1 MKKILILA
9 ASVAALTAIESCKKE
24 MVASLP
30 PVEPATL
37 SVSITGTPVTRASEP
52 GTEAENSINTVD
64 VLVFFAGGSYSGRLD
79 AFGHFTGGPYSVN
92 ATTGTRKIYA
102 VVNSPVDLS
111 SIGTEAELLAV
122 NASLTSQKS
131 AAGQLSNF
139 TMIGS
144 RTTNLTAGVNAI
156 SVDVSRFVSRVRIG
170 TITRD
175 FASDALASQSFS
187 VDAVFLSNI
196 VTTSPYSLSLTPLA
210 ANFANK
216 LGVTDSAYDL
226 WAKRS
231 VSSSLADGAS
241 VTLSAENNYLY
252 CMPNSMAAD
261 SEATV
266 FEPQNTKVVVECT
279 LDGLKLYYVIPLGA
293 IAANCSYDITELVLT
308 RPGSADPNSQTEVSA
323 CTFTINVLPWT
334 VVPVETELGKY
345 VI

>member
-1 MKKILILA
+1 MKKIVILA
-9 ASVAALTAIESCKKE
+9 AFVAALSAFEGCKKE
-24 MVASLP
+24 VVASLP
-30 PVEPATL
+30 ARESATI
-37 SVSITGTPVTRASEP
+37 SVNISGTPGTRATES
-52 GTEAENSINTVD
+52 GTEAENTINTVD
-64 VLVFFAGGSYSGRLD
+64 VLVFFAGGSYNGRLD

-92 ATTGTRKIYA
+92 ATTGSRKIYA

-111 SIGTEAELLAV
+111 AVGTEAELLAV
-122 NASLTSQKS
+122 NAALNTQKS
-131 AAGQLSNF
+131 ASSQLSNF

-144 RTTNLTAGVNAI
+144 ITHVLTAGINAL
-156 SVDVSRFVSRVRIG
+156 SVDVSRFASRVRIG
-170 TITRD
+170 TIKRD

-187 VDAVFLSNI
+187 VDAVYLSNI

-210 ANFANK
+210 SDFANK

-231 VSSSLADGAS
+231 VGSTLADGAS
-241 VTLSAENNYLY
+241 VALSGAGNYMY
-252 CMPNSMAAD
+252 CMPNSIATD
-261 SEATV
+261 SEAAV

-279 LDGLKLYYVIPLGA
+279 LDGLKLYYVVPLGA
-293 IAANCSYDITELVLT
+293 VAANHSYDIAELVLT
-308 RPGSADPNSQTEVSA
+308 RPGSADPNSKTEVSA